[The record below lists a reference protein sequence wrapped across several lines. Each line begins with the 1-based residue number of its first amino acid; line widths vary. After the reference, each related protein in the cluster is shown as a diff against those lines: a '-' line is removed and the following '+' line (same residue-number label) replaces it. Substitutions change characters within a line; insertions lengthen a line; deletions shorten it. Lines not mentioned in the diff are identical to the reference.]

1 MNAFLMGAAAGLAIA
16 VPVGAIAVLIVD
28 RAARY
33 GWPTGAAAALG
44 AASADVTYAVVAIT
58 VGASVARMLDPYRR
72 PVAIVGATVL
82 AVIGVRLL
90 VSASRR
96 SPTSPAD
103 TATPRAEAPAGRTFR
118 TGISFY
124 LLTLA
129 NPLTIVYFTILA
141 SSLAHSPATSRFA
154 FAAGA
159 GSASAGWQLLLATA
173 ASAIGSRIQDRFGVI
188 TGWAGGLAV
197 IVLAARTLT
206 TS

>member
-1 MNAFLMGAAAGLAIA
+1 MNAFMMGAAAGLAIA

-44 AASADVTYAVVAIT
+44 AASADVTYALVAIT
-58 VGASVARMLDPYRR
+58 VGASVARMLAPYQR
-72 PVAIVGATVL
+72 PFALVGGTVL

-90 VSASRR
+90 VSARR
-96 SPTSPAD
+96 LSSASPAD
-103 TATPRAEAPAGRTFR
+103 TATSRAELPTGRTFR

-141 SSLAHSPATSRFA
+141 SSLANSPAASRLA

-159 GSASAGWQLLLATA
+159 GSASAGWQLLLATT
-173 ASAIGSRIQDRFGVI
+173 ASAIGSRIQQRFGVI

-197 IVLAARTLT
+197 IVLAVRTFT